1 MEYTKTWN
9 LQNIL
14 NKSQNI
20 RNILK
25 PRIREKSFKKDIHVY
40 SPLPKLQPSLLT
52 QTSCLLK
59 VILIFVSLQI
69 ISFLYNFTLDKLNH
83 VLRA

>member
-14 NKSQNI
+14 KQITEYTEYSKTQNK
-20 RNILK
+20 R
-25 PRIREKSFKKDIHVY
+25 KSFKKDIHVY

-52 QTSCLLK
+52 PTSCSIK